1 MFNGPLYRLFK
12 IISSVSRGHIRFTDR
27 FIRHISFQIEI
38 TRTAKNSGRSSTF
51 RCLLSSEAFGLS
63 RQTGF
68 RKFPTE
74 VSATKHAHAAHAH
87 VHHHCAAQLLHG
99 CFLPFLEI
107 LRHFVDVGIV
117 APYCIFVKRFF
128 HFLSFFTK
136 CFFSAPPILCIF
148 RGERTLLR
156 IRILPVPGVES
167 DGKTGTAGDRWSPL
181 RAWSE
186 HEIRFVGNF
195 SCPFRILRFFPHPP
209 VGIPQNQLS
218 ALGQTAPASADA
230 GALSFIISRSHRAGE
245 RSDGLS

>member
-38 TRTAKNSGRSSTF
+38 TRTAKNSGRSSSF

-87 VHHHCAAQLLHG
+87 VHHHHCVAQLLHR

-128 HFLSFFTK
+128 RFLSFLTK
-136 CFFSAPPILCIF
+136 FFSPRRPFCVFLKANGRCCGYGDF
-148 RGERTLLR
+148 RCPVSR
-156 IRILPVPGVES
+156 IPTKP
-167 DGKTGTAGDRWSPL
+167 
-181 RAWSE
+181 
-186 HEIRFVGNF
+186 
-195 SCPFRILRFFPHPP
+195 
-209 VGIPQNQLS
+209 
-218 ALGQTAPASADA
+218 
-230 GALSFIISRSHRAGE
+230 
-245 RSDGLS
+245 

>member
-87 VHHHCAAQLLHG
+87 VHHHHCAAQLLHG

-128 HFLSFFTK
+128 RFLSFLTK
-136 CFFSAPPILCIF
+136 FFSPRRPFCVFLKAN
-148 RGERTLLR
+148 GRTCGYVQCR
-156 IRILPVPGVES
+156 CPVSKVTAKPARRAT
-167 DGKTGTAGDRWSPL
+167 DGRPYGHDWNIK
-181 RAWSE
+181 
-186 HEIRFVGNF
+186 
-195 SCPFRILRFFPHPP
+195 
-209 VGIPQNQLS
+209 
-218 ALGQTAPASADA
+218 
-230 GALSFIISRSHRAGE
+230 
-245 RSDGLS
+245 